1 MRRTGLPSAGP
12 ICAAVVAAAG
22 TLLAARAASARANGI
37 AASACSGCHGGAAT
51 ATLSLAASPSAF
63 NPGDLV
69 TMTVTIQWSSIKV
82 GGVYISTSGVGAL
95 RPISGEGLAI
105 NTDALTHTSPKA
117 ASGGQVTFRFNW
129 QAPSSPG
136 AVAVWVSAVAGNSN
150 GSASGDATAGQAFE
164 WVFGCQG
171 QEFFWDGD
179 RDGYGN
185 RSFGTALGCVNAPPA
200 GYAAKEGDCDENDQT
215 VHPGVVEIC
224 NAKDDNCDG
233 QVDENAPAVMLWPDP
248 DGDGYYAQQTGTP
261 KIGCVGVAGYA
272 ATWGDCAPNDPAVHP
287 GAKEVCNGKDDDC
300 DQRVDEFVRPRCG
313 IGWCE
318 RESITCDAK
327 DCVAGAPRAEACN
340 LLDDDCDGEVDNGPI
355 CGGDMQ
361 CTTGACLPASGSAGA
376 GGSSGRGGSASTG
389 SGGAAGVS
397 SPGAGGQGPSPGA
410 GGMTGAPA
418 GSTVGACRTG
428 GTSAPGWGSLLLALV
443 ALRQRQAR
451 GRRQRGSAV
460 NRAATPR

>member
-1 MRRTGLPSAGP
+1 MRRKAWPSAGP

-22 TLLAARAASARANGI
+22 VLLAARAASARANGI
-37 AASACSGCHGGAAT
+37 LASACSGCHGGGAT
-51 ATLSLAASPSAF
+51 ATLSVVASPSAF

-95 RPISGEGLAI
+95 RPISGEGLAT

-136 AVAVWVSAVAGNSN
+136 AVAVWVSAVAGNGN
-150 GSASGDATAGQAFE
+150 GNANGDATAGQAFE

-171 QEFFWDGD
+171 QQFSWDGD

-185 RSFGTALGCVNAPPA
+185 RPFGTALGCVNAPPD
-200 GYAAKEGDCDENDQT
+200 GYAAKEGDCDDNDQA

-248 DGDGYYAQQTGTP
+248 DRDGYYAQQTGTP
-261 KIGCVGVAGYA
+261 KVGCVGVVGYA
-272 ATWGDCAPNDPAVHP
+272 AAWGDCAPNDPAVHP
-287 GAKEVCNGKDDDC
+287 GVNEVCNGKDDDC
-300 DQRVDEFVRPRCG
+300 DGRVDEYVRPRCG

-318 RESITCDAK
+318 RESVTCDAK
-327 DCVAGAPRAEACN
+327 DCIAGTPRAESCN

-355 CGGDMQ
+355 CGTDMQ
-361 CTTGACLPASGSAGA
+361 CMTGACLPAGGA
-376 GGSSGRGGSASTG
+376 GGAAGSGGSASTG

-397 SPGAGGQGPSPGA
+397 SSGAGGQGLSPA
-410 GGMTGAPA
+410 TGGVTGGPA
-418 GSTVGACRTG
+418 GNAVSGCRTG
-428 GTSAPGWGSLLLALV
+428 GDAAPGWVSLLLALV
-443 ALRQRQAR
+443 ALGQRPAGRPRGAR
-451 GRRQRGSAV
+451 FRNNASALG
-460 NRAATPR
+460 TD